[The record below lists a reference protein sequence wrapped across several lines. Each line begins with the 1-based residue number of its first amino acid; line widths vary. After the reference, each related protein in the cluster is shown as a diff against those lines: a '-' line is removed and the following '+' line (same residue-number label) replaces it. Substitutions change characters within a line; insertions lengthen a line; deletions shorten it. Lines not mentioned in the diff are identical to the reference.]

1 MLTGPC
7 TCGAIRYRLDAEPS
21 DGGYCHCTIC
31 RRTAGASVMALRPY
45 RAKALSSPRGLA
57 RIGDR
62 LISDNAGSA
71 GIAVRNS
78 P

>member
-7 TCGAIRYRLDAEPS
+7 TCGAISARCRTVRWRLLSLHNLPS
-21 DGGYCHCTIC
+21 H
-31 RRTAGASVMALRPY
+31 RRRVGHGFAAVPRESFVVT
-45 RAKALSSPRGLA
+45 RGLA